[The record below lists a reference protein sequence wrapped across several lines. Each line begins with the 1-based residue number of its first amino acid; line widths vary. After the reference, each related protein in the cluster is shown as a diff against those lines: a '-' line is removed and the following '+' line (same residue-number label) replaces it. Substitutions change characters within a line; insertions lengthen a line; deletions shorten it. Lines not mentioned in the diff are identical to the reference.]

1 MSASIAGGG
10 AKRVRLWV
18 GIAAAE
24 AAGRLALQV
33 CVTALLARMLAPEEF
48 GSAALVLTVVALL
61 AVCVETP
68 FEETLSQRRVL
79 RRRDLEAALAAAF
92 VAAFIGIAVAA
103 GSGQVAAAI
112 FERADF
118 AIILPVAA
126 LIPLAH
132 APLAIALAV
141 ARRRRAFGHINLAN
155 LLGHCFGAAAAI
167 AAAFAGWGIWALICF
182 RIVVV
187 VICAISLSISMR
199 LVIVPRWDRQRIAG
213 FASFAR
219 MILAAR
225 LVENLTYL
233 VFNFLV
239 GHVFGL
245 GVLGYVNMAMR
256 IVEPVRGAVAA
267 IGHNLSFSFFMA
279 ARGDRARM
287 IAAIREGSRQSG
299 LLSAPIFMGIAAV
312 SPVLIPVL
320 AGPGWEMAAPIAALL
335 AMGGMVLMP
344 SQIVAA
350 ALSADGKPHY
360 VLYASLVGFATLVA
374 ALALVALAGLG
385 PVAVGASRLMADIA
399 QSIAIIGFGC
409 AATGLSRRALL
420 HDVAVPWGAALGMAL
435 VVSAMHLALP
445 PLIPPF
451 IVLAI
456 LVATGVLA
464 YGGVLFVVARPRLLG
479 LIGAVMGRRALAEE
493 NAR

>member
-1 MSASIAGGG
+1 MSAVANGGG
-10 AKRVRLWV
+10 TRRVRLWV

-33 CVTALLARMLAPEEF
+33 GVTALLARMLAPEEF
-48 GSAALVLTVVALL
+48 GSAALVLTIIAVL
-61 AVCVETP
+61 AVFVGTP
-68 FEETLSQRRVL
+68 YEEALSQRRVL
-79 RRRDLEAALAAAF
+79 RRRDLEAALAASFA
-92 VAAFIGIAVAA
+92 AAFIGIAVAA
-103 GSGQVAAAI
+103 GAGQAAAAM
-112 FERADF
+112 FQREDLAV
-118 AIILPVAA
+118 ILPVAA
-126 LIPLAH
+126 LMLLAH
-132 APLAIALAV
+132 APLSMAIAV

-155 LLGHCFGAAAAI
+155 LLGHAVGAAAAI
-167 AAAFAGWGIWALICF
+167 AAAFAGWGIWALVWF
-182 RIVVV
+182 RVVV
-187 VICAISLSISMR
+187 VVVCAISLTLSMR
-199 LVIVPRWDRQRIAG
+199 LVLVPRWDRGRIAG

-239 GHVFGL
+239 GHAFGL

-279 ARGDRARM
+279 ARGDRERM

-320 AGPGWEMAAPIAALL
+320 AGPGWELAAPIAALL

-350 ALSADGKPHY
+350 ALSADGKPEY

-374 ALALVALAGLG
+374 ALALVAFADLG
-385 PVAVGASRLMADIA
+385 PVAVGATRLMADVA
-399 QSIAIIGFGC
+399 QAIAIIALGC
-409 AATGLSRRALL
+409 AATGLSRRDLL
-420 HDVAVPWGAALGMAL
+420 RDVAVPWGAAFGMASL
-435 VVSAMHLALP
+435 VLAMQMGLP
-445 PLIPPF
+445 DFIPP
-451 IVLAI
+451 IVALAI

-464 YGGVLFVVARPRLLG
+464 YGGVLFVVARPRLIG
-479 LIGAVMGRRALAEE
+479 LIGAVMGRRPLAEE

>member
-1 MSASIAGGG
+1 MSASNAEGG
-10 AKRVRLWV
+10 ARPVRLWV

-33 CVTALLARMLAPEEF
+33 CVTAFLARMLVPEEF
-48 GSAALVLTVVALL
+48 GSAALVLTIMALL

-68 FEETLSQRRVL
+68 FEEALSQRRVL
-79 RRRDLEAALAAAF
+79 RRRDLEAALAASF
-92 VAAFIGIAVAA
+92 VAAFVGIAVAA
-103 GSGQVAAAI
+103 GFGQAAAAI
-112 FERADF
+112 FEHADF
-118 AIILPVAA
+118 ALILPVAS
-126 LIPLAH
+126 LILLAH
-132 APLAIALAV
+132 APLAIAIAV

-155 LLGHCFGAAAAI
+155 FLGHCFGAAAAI
-167 AAAFAGWGIWALICF
+167 AAAYAGWGIWALICF

-187 VICAISLSISMR
+187 VVCAISLSISMR
-199 LVIVPRWDRQRIAG
+199 LNIVPRWNRQRIAG

-225 LVENLTYL
+225 LVENLIYL

-239 GHVFGL
+239 GHTFGL

-267 IGHNLSFSFFMA
+267 IGHNISFAFFMA
-279 ARGDRARM
+279 ARGDGERM
-287 IAAIREGSRQSG
+287 IAVIREGSRQSG

-312 SPVLIPVL
+312 SPVLIPAL
-320 AGPGWEMAAPIAALL
+320 AGPGWDMAAPIAALL
-335 AMGGMVLMP
+335 AMGGMFLMP

-350 ALSADGKPHY
+350 ALSVDGKPEY
-360 VLYASLVGFATLVA
+360 VLYASLVGFASLVS

-385 PVAVGASRLMADIA
+385 PVAVGATRLMADVA
-399 QSIAIIGFGC
+399 QSIAIIGLGC

-420 HDVAVPWGAALGMAL
+420 RDVAVPWGAACGMAS
-435 VVSAMHLALP
+435 VVMAMHLALP
-445 PLIPPF
+445 PSIPPF

-464 YGGVLFVVARPRLLG
+464 YGGVLFVVARPRLFG
-479 LIGAVMGRRALAEE
+479 LIGAMMGRRTLAEE
-493 NAR
+493 SVR

>member
-1 MSASIAGGG
+1 MSATAGGGG

-33 CVTALLARMLAPEEF
+33 GVTALLARMLAPEEF
-48 GSAALVLTVVALL
+48 GSAALVLTIIAVL

-68 FEETLSQRRVL
+68 FEEALAQRRVL
-79 RRRDLEAALAAAF
+79 RRPDLEAALAASFA
-92 VAAFIGIAVAA
+92 AAFFGVAIAA
-103 GSGQVAAAI
+103 GAGQAAAAI
-112 FERADF
+112 FDRADLGV
-118 AIILPVAA
+118 ILPVAA
-126 LIPLAH
+126 LVLLAH
-132 APLAIALAV
+132 APLSIALAV

-155 LLGHCFGAAAAI
+155 LLGHCVGAAAAI
-167 AAAFAGWGIWALICF
+167 AAAFAGWGIWALIWF
-182 RIVVV
+182 RVVV
-187 VICAISLSISMR
+187 VVVCAISLSVSMR
-199 LVIVPRWDRQRIAG
+199 LVVVPRWDRRRIAG

-225 LVENLTYL
+225 LVESLTYL

-239 GHVFGL
+239 GHAFGL

-279 ARGDRARM
+279 ARGDRERL

-320 AGPGWEMAAPIAALL
+320 AGPGWELAAPIAALL

-350 ALSADGKPHY
+350 ALSADGKPEY

-374 ALALVALAGLG
+374 ALALVAFAGLG
-385 PVAVGASRLMADIA
+385 PVSVGATRLMADVA
-399 QSIAIIGFGC
+399 QAIAIISLGC

-420 HDVAVPWGAALGMAL
+420 HDVAVPWAAALGMAC
-435 VVSAMHLALP
+435 VVTGMRLALP
-445 PLIPPF
+445 DNIPP
-451 IVLAI
+451 IVVLAI

-464 YGGVLFVVARPRLLG
+464 YGSVLFVVARSRLFG
-479 LIGAVMGRRALAEE
+479 LIGAVTGRRLLIDES
-493 NAR
+493 AR